1 MDKSFRDASFE
12 RLHPEAQAMSTLKS
26 IQREYSLYEIAI
38 MTRAAPSRSLGLSD
52 RGHLGGGAAADITV
66 YTPHDDKERMFEKPY
81 YVFKDGTLVAR
92 NGRIVKV
99 TDGGTHTL
107 RPAFEKSVLK
117 PLRAY
122 FEQFHTVRL
131 ENFRVSDEEIA
142 NEGRGRIIV
151 NQLRAGSR
159 G

>member
-1 MDKSFRDASFE
+1 
-12 RLHPEAQAMSTLKS
+12 
-26 IQREYSLYEIAI
+26 
-38 MTRAAPSRSLGLSD
+38 
-52 RGHLGGGAAADITV
+52 
-66 YTPHDDKERMFEKPY
+66 MFEKPD
-81 YVFKDGTLVAR
+81 YVFKDGTLVAK
-92 NGRIVKV
+92 NGKIVKV

-107 RPAFEKSVLK
+107 RPGFDKAVLK
-117 PLRAY
+117 PLQAY

-131 ENFRVSDEEIA
+131 ENFRVSDGEIV